1 MLSGECFCDQR
12 SKRLLDGGHRLGILF
27 RHFGLHS
34 DSHTAQ
40 RSPRAPEYQ
49 PVIQTVTVPVIVRR
63 SAFSCVFLRSVET
76 HDSLFFRE
84 NSRFFGTSGGVRSIQ
99 LSYAS

>member
-1 MLSGECFCDQR
+1 
-12 SKRLLDGGHRLGILF
+12 LLDGGHRLGILF
-27 RHFGLHS
+27 RQFGLHS

-40 RSPRAPEYQ
+40 RSPRAPEHQ

-76 HDSLFFRE
+76 HDSLFFAG
-84 NSRFFGTSGGVRSIQ
+84 NSRFFGASGGERSIQ
-99 LSYAS
+99 LSYASLL